1 MIKMMYHSPVLLDET
16 IESLEI
22 NENGVYVDLTFGG
35 GGHSKEILKRLSSKG
50 KLIAFDSDNDA
61 EDNHIDD
68 PRFTFLRQ
76 NFIYLMQNLNF
87 LKINSVDGI
96 LADLGV
102 SSHQFDDKKRG
113 FSFVGN
119 YNLDMRMDRNQEIDA
134 VEILN
139 NYDEKKLA
147 DVFYKN
153 GDLNNSRKISDLICE
168 YRKKNK
174 IKSSNQLNESLEPL
188 LCKGYENKFLARVYQ
203 SLRIEVNNEINY
215 LKKLLN
221 QIPSILNKNGI
232 AAIITY
238 HSIEDRLVK
247 RFFKN
252 GCFENEPIKDDFGNK
267 KIVFQT
273 KKFVIP
279 SDSELQKNSR
289 SRSAKLRVGK
299 LIWEI
304 KSST

>member
-1 MIKMMYHSPVLLDET
+1 MYHSPVLLDET

-35 GGHSKEILKRLSSKG
+35 GGHSKEILKRLSSNG

-87 LKINSVDGI
+87 LKINGVDGI

-102 SSHQFDDKKRG
+102 SSHQFDDKERG

-153 GDLNNSRKISDLICE
+153 GDLNNSRKISDLICK

-188 LCKGYENKFLARVYQ
+188 LCKGYANKFLARVYQ

-215 LKKLLN
+215 LKKLLT

-279 SDSELQKNSR
+279 SESELKKNSR
-289 SRSAKLRVGK
+289 SRSAKLRTGK
-299 LIWEI
+299 LI
-304 KSST
+304 